1 MIPDAKCKSIKKF
14 LKKGGT
20 INKLQP
26 MPDGDSTHEYVWGTE
41 LEMNGN
47 EVESINLNKVMPVKK
62 MDS

>member
-1 MIPDAKCKSIKKF
+1 
-14 LKKGGT
+14 
-20 INKLQP
+20 